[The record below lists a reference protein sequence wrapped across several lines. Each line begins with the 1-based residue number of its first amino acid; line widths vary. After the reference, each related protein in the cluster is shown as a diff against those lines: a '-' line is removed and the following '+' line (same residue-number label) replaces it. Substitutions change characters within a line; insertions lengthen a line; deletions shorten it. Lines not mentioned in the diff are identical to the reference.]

1 MTETRLRAPMSARP
15 NLLLIV
21 PPGWGKYW
29 HEPLAAANVR
39 MYLFGQDEFLP
50 ADIDYALGF
59 RPKPGFLKSL
69 PRLKAIFSL
78 GAGIDGFLMDP
89 EFPRHIPLVRFVD
102 ETLSRE
108 MAQYIVMHVLMQH
121 RAERQFAA
129 AQREAKWRQAMLERP
144 TEETRIGIL
153 GIGEIGTVAA
163 ERLRDLGFPVSGW
176 SRSKKSVPGVQ
187 GFAGVGELDAFLAQ
201 SNFLVCVL
209 PLTPQ
214 TRHILD
220 AKLFAKLPRG
230 AYVINVARGGHV
242 NEPDLIAAL
251 DGGHISGATLD
262 VFETEPLPE
271 ASPIWKHP
279 KIIATPHVAA
289 ITSPVAAARYV
300 INGIAKME
308 RGEMLPHIVDM
319 DRGY

>member
-1 MTETRLRAPMSARP
+1 MSTRP

-21 PPGWGKYW
+21 PPGWGRFW

-39 MYLFGQDEFLP
+39 MFLHGQDEYAP
-50 ADIDYALGF
+50 GDIDYALGF
-59 RPKPGFLKSL
+59 RPKPGFLKTL
-69 PRLKAIFSL
+69 PKLKAIFSL

-89 EFPRHIPLVRFVD
+89 KFPRHIPLVRFVD

-108 MAQYIVMHVLMQH
+108 MAQYIVMHVLIQH
-121 RAERQFAA
+121 RAERRFAA
-129 AQREAKWRQAMLERP
+129 AQRESKWRQAMLERR
-144 TEETRIGIL
+144 TEDTRIGIL

-163 ERLRDLGFPVSGW
+163 MRLRDLGFPVSGW
-176 SRSKKSVPGVQ
+176 SRTRKKVDGIES
-187 GFAGVGELDAFLAQ
+187 FAGAGELDAFLAQ
-201 SNFLVCVL
+201 SDILVCVL
-209 PLTPQ
+209 PLTPE
-214 TRHILD
+214 THHILS
-220 AKLFAKLPRG
+220 AQLFAKLPKG

-251 DGGHISGATLD
+251 DGGHLSGATLD

-271 ASPIWKHP
+271 TSPIWKHE

-289 ITSPVAAARYV
+289 ITSPIAAARYV
-300 INGIAKME
+300 INGIAAME
-308 RGEMLPHIVDM
+308 RGEKLPNIVDM